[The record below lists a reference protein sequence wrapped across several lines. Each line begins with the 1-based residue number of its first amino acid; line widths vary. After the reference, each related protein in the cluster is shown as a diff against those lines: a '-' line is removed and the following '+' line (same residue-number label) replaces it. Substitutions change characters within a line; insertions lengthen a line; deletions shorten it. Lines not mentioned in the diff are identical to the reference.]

1 MASIE
6 QIDRAIDAHALWKSR
21 LKMTIESGRI
31 DMPVDSI
38 RRDDQCD
45 FGKWLHGKTLTPA
58 DRATA
63 DYRNVVDLHG
73 QFHLTAARVVELALS
88 GRKAEAETM
97 MILGGEY
104 AAISARL
111 NDAMLNW
118 KRASSASSAAPAK
131 PAPKAR
137 KPGSTRGRR

>member
-1 MASIE
+1 MASTDE
-6 QIDRAIDAHALWKSR
+6 IDRALGAHALWKSR

-45 FGKWLHGKTLTPA
+45 FGKWLRGKALSAA
-58 DRATA
+58 DKATT
-63 DYRNVVDLHG
+63 DYRTVIDLHG

-111 NDAMLNW
+111 DDAMMSW
-118 KRASSASSAAPAK
+118 KRVSSAAPAK

-137 KPGSTRGRR
+137 KPEPTRGRR

>member
-6 QIDRAIDAHALWKSR
+6 EIDKAIGAHALWKSR

-31 DMPVDSI
+31 DMPVDGI

-45 FGKWLHGKTLTPA
+45 FGKWLRGSALSAPDK
-58 DRATA
+58 ATT
-63 DYRNVVDLHG
+63 DYRNVIDLHG
-73 QFHLTAARVVELALS
+73 QFHLIAARVVELALS

-104 AAISARL
+104 ASISARL
-111 NDAMLNW
+111 TDAMLNW
-118 KRASSASSAAPAK
+118 KRASRPAPAK

-137 KPGSTRGRR
+137 RAATSRARR

>member
-1 MASIE
+1 MASSAE
-6 QIDRAIDAHALWKSR
+6 IDHAIGAHALWKSR

-45 FGKWLHGKTLTPA
+45 FGKWLQGKALSAA
-58 DRATA
+58 DKATA
-63 DYRNVVDLHG
+63 DCRKVDELHRR
-73 QFHLTAARVVELALS
+73 FHQTAARVVELALS

-104 AAISARL
+104 AAISDKL
-111 NDAMLNW
+111 TEAMTDW
-118 KRASSASSAAPAK
+118 KRASRPAPAK
-131 PAPKAR
+131 PAPRAR
-137 KPGSTRGRR
+137 KTGTIRARR